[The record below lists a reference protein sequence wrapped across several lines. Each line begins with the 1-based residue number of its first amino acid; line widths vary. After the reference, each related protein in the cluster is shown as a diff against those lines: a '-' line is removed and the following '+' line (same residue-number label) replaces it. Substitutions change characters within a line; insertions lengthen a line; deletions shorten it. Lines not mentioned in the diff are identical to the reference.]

1 MQMTDFDAIDVVA
14 PSVVTLI
21 AVVLAY
27 SWSRRVRGGGP
38 LTSFQ
43 KRLMWYGSAF
53 VFGMTYTVMFHNQL
67 SRLVHWKQAWIAIV
81 IAWGFSLT
89 LIAWYQYRRHSTD
102 N

>member
-1 MQMTDFDAIDVVA
+1 MQMTNFDAIDVFA

-21 AVVLAY
+21 AVVFAY
-27 SWSRRVRGGGP
+27 FWSRGVRGGKP

-53 VFGMTYTVMFHNQL
+53 VFGMTYTVMFHSQL
-67 SRLVHWKQAWIAIV
+67 SSLVHWKQAWIAIV
-81 IAWGFSLT
+81 IAWGLSLT
-89 LIAWYQYRRHSTD
+89 SIAWYQHRRHSTD